1 MRFQGLF
8 HSSVRGAFHLSLTVL
23 VRYRSLAVFSL
34 SGWSPIIRPGFLVSR
49 VTQVPASRLP
59 PISPT
64 GLSPSLAGRSR
75 PSGYRQ
81 QPRQRRSYNP
91 GQGPKTPPVWAPPR
105 SLAATGGII
114 LIFFSSGYLDV
125 SVPRVGPPP
134 MRRAA
139 LFARRVPPF
148 GHLRIKA
155 HVPLPGAFRSLSRP
169 SSPARAKASPACPP
183 SLSFFLPPAAL
194 HSGPLVQGNG
204 AAAPP
209 GARSLLFKLLPSCQ

>member
-1 MRFQGLF
+1 MIGLSLLPEGHPKAFQRLPVRPSRGRYPPFSLPSGRSLGFASAAADSSPCSDSLSLRIPASKRLASPATATRRLIMQKARCHGQKRPLQPLAGMRFQGLF

-64 GLSPSLAGRSR
+64 GLSPSTAGRSR

-114 LIFFSSGYLDV
+114 LIFFSSG
-125 SVPRVGPPP
+125 
-134 MRRAA
+134 
-139 LFARRVPPF
+139 
-148 GHLRIKA
+148 
-155 HVPLPGAFRSLSRP
+155 
-169 SSPARAKASPACPP
+169 
-183 SLSFFLPPAAL
+183 
-194 HSGPLVQGNG
+194 
-204 AAAPP
+204 
-209 GARSLLFKLLPSCQ
+209 